1 MAGVTSFIGRALF
14 ALLFLGSGVQKLQS
28 LDFKSGGPVLDVLSP
43 KLDEVFSQFQSQTG
57 YSVPVQKDHHVYL
70 LVAGLVLELGGALLF
85 IFDWTLGA
93 LLLLAYTLAVTPVA
107 HDFWNSKDE
116 SVRGI
121 EIILF
126 FKNIALVGALLFY
139 LGGSRR
145 RTAKD
150 YKLD

>member
-1 MAGVTSFIGRALF
+1 M
-14 ALLFLGSGVQKLQS
+14 LLYGGVQ
-28 LDFKSGGPVLDVLSP
+28 
-43 KLDEVFSQFQSQTG
+43 
-57 YSVPVQKDHHVYL
+57 DHHVYL

-126 FKNIALVGALLFY
+126 FKASHSC
-139 LGGSRR
+139 LG
-145 RTAKD
+145 
-150 YKLD
+150 